1 MYTKSSYH
9 LSETMF
15 TTFHIYIHTY
25 ICQKPIMQY
34 ISHADGMEIE
44 KKSETE
50 CPSSVRGID
59 IVNFFLD

>member
-1 MYTKSSYH
+1 
-9 LSETMF
+9 
-15 TTFHIYIHTY
+15 
-25 ICQKPIMQY
+25 MQY